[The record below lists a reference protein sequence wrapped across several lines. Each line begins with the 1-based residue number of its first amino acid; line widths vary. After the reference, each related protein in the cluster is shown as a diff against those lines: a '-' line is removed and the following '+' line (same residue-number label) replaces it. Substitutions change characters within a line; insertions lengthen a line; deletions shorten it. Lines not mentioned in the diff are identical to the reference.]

1 MKSIWKEEQRNLNF
15 TTLRSK
21 LTYRIWILKMLSSE
35 PGPPS
40 LSLPKPSDESQAV
53 DRREW
58 QAGTAGVRGLVFLQG
73 IKNEALTVK
82 KCFPGQFRDSDDKEF
97 WAHQLHQN
105 ESFMVAVEGNRAET
119 TVTSDQD
126 TLPVIGPISI
136 RSPKKWRS
144 EDTSFLWF
152 LPRLHHLS
160 PNHEKTSHKSKLRDI
175 WQSNSLKC

>member
-1 MKSIWKEEQRNLNF
+1 
-15 TTLRSK
+15 
-21 LTYRIWILKMLSSE
+21 MLSSE

-97 WAHQLHQN
+97 
-105 ESFMVAVEGNRAET
+105 
-119 TVTSDQD
+119 
-126 TLPVIGPISI
+126 
-136 RSPKKWRS
+136 
-144 EDTSFLWF
+144 
-152 LPRLHHLS
+152 
-160 PNHEKTSHKSKLRDI
+160 
-175 WQSNSLKC
+175 